1 MSVPAAVGEK
11 VPPFTLVRAVGD
23 TVSSDE
29 LFAAGPTLIHF
40 FPFAFTGS
48 VEKGAGCEAQ
58 VCGFGARLS
67 DFADVGTQVV
77 AVSHDSPFVL
87 KLWHDQ
93 LAQEYPFLSDW
104 EWGAAKALG
113 AYQEEALDTFK
124 GLNTRAAFLVD
135 RDGILRYAFVSE
147 SLSQLPP
154 IDEALAA
161 ARKLAA

>member
-1 MSVPAAVGEK
+1 VSVPAAVGEK
-11 VPPFTLVRAVGD
+11 VAPFRLVRAVGD

-48 VEKGAGCEAQ
+48 VEKGVGCEAQ
-58 VCGFGARLS
+58 VCGFGARLAE
-67 DFADVGTQVV
+67 FADAGTQVV

-113 AYQEEALDTFK
+113 TFVEEGLETFS
-124 GLNTRAAFLVD
+124 GFNTRGAFLVD
-135 RDGILRYAFVSE
+135 RDGILRYSFVSE
-147 SLSQLPP
+147 SVSQLPP

-161 ARKLAA
+161 ARELAA

>member
-1 MSVPAAVGEK
+1 M
-11 VPPFTLVRAVGD
+11 GD
-23 TVSSDE
+23 KVSSDE

-58 VCGFGARLS
+58 VCGFGARLGE
-67 DFADVGTQVV
+67 FAEVGTQVV

-113 AYQEEALDTFK
+113 TYQEEALDTFK
-124 GLNTRAAFLVD
+124 GLNTRGAFLVD

-161 ARKLAA
+161 ARELSA